1 MNEIPKFLPRRL
13 VPIVTLLLLLAP
25 AVNLVW
31 RGGTG
36 YGFFLLL
43 AIALQ
48 QAWVNRHDRDYF
60 APLRA
65 HPWYVAAMLLPCVVI
80 IAQQAVFGYWA
91 PRQFDPLS
99 RFALALPVFLMLCRM
114 PSRHLTAIGWGC
126 ALGALA
132 ASAWL
137 FIAPPAGNWSDTVRL
152 SNYYT
157 NPIPFG
163 DTALLFAFLSVI
175 TFGWDHRHRAFALVV
190 KLAGLIAGGVAS
202 YLSGTRGGWIAV
214 PVFLILIGMQYG
226 WFSHW
231 KRVVIAT
238 ACIVACVAAL
248 LSTDRIHERFVSATR
263 DFALLEHGNEDTSVG
278 VRLQLWRGSI
288 TLFEQHP
295 LYGVGK
301 GHLRD
306 AYGELAQRGMA
317 SPDIV
322 NERAHSDFF
331 SALAEMGAIGAA
343 SIFVVYFGTSIY
355 FWRARRDT
363 DPVIR
368 TAACSGLAVAFSTI
382 LFGLTIDVFVPIMV
396 TVLLAL
402 LTATLLA
409 VIVAR
414 RRECSLDAA
423 RAPALRDIAA
433 PRVHEPVQPDARPP
447 VASS

>member
-1 MNEIPKFLPRRL
+1 MNDPLKFLPRRL
-13 VPIVTLLLLLAP
+13 VPIVTLLLLLSP

-48 QAWVNRHDRDYF
+48 QAWANRHDRDYF

-65 HPWYVAAMLLPCVVI
+65 HPWYVAAMLLPPVAILV
-80 IAQQAVFGYWA
+80 QQAVFGYWA

-99 RFALALPVFLMLCRM
+99 RFAFALPIFVLLCRM
-114 PSRHLTAIGWGC
+114 PSRNLTAIGWGC

-137 FIAPPAGNWSDTVRL
+137 FAGTPAGSWSDGARFT
-152 SNYYT
+152 NYYT

-175 TFGWDHRHRAFALVV
+175 TFGWDGRHRALALAV
-190 KLAGLIAGGVAS
+190 KLLGMIAGGFAS
-202 YLSGTRGGWIAV
+202 YLSGTRGGWIAI
-214 PVFLILIGMQYG
+214 PLFLILIGVQHG
-226 WFSHW
+226 WFTHW
-231 KRVVIAT
+231 KRVVIAA
-238 ACIVACVAAL
+238 ACIVACMAAL
-248 LSTDRIHERFVSATR
+248 LSTQRVHERLVDATR
-263 DFALLEHGNEDTSVG
+263 DVSLLQHGDEDTSVG
-278 VRLQLWRGSI
+278 VRLQLWRAAI
-288 TLFEQHP
+288 TLFEEHP
-295 LYGVGK
+295 VYGVGK
-301 GHLRD
+301 GNLRS

-317 SPDIV
+317 SPEIV

-343 SIFVVYFGTSIY
+343 SIFVVYFGTSVY
-355 FWRARRDT
+355 FWRARRDA

-368 TAACSGLAVAFSTI
+368 TAACSGLAVSFSTI
-382 LFGLTIDVFVPIMV
+382 LFGLTIDVFVPVMV

-402 LTATLLA
+402 LTATFLA
-409 VIVAR
+409 AIVAR

-423 RAPALRDIAA
+423 RAPMQRDAAA
-433 PRVHEPVQPDARPP
+433 PRAHKPVQPDARPP
-447 VASS
+447 VESS

>member
-1 MNEIPKFLPRRL
+1 MNDPLKLLPSRL
-13 VPIVTLLLLLAP
+13 VPIVTLLLLLSP

-48 QAWVNRHDRDYF
+48 QAWANRHDRGYF

-65 HPWYVAAMLLPCVVI
+65 HPWYVAAMIFPPVAIL
-80 IAQQAVFGYWA
+80 AQQAVFGFWA

-99 RFALALPVFLMLCRM
+99 RFAFALPIFLLLCRM
-114 PSRHLTAIGWGC
+114 PSRSLTAIGWGC

-137 FIAPPAGNWSDTVRL
+137 FIAPPAGDWSDTVRL

-163 DTALLFAFLSVI
+163 DTALLFAFLSLI
-175 TFGWDHRHRAFALVV
+175 TFGWDHRHRAFALAV
-190 KLAGLIAGGVAS
+190 KLTGLVAGGVAS
-202 YLSGTRGGWIAV
+202 YLSGTRGGWVAV

-226 WFSHW
+226 WFTHW
-231 KRVVIAT
+231 KRVLVAT

-248 LSTDRIHERFVSATR
+248 LSTERIHQRFVSATR
-263 DFALLEHGNEDTSVG
+263 DVTLLEHGNEDTPVG
-278 VRLQLWRGSI
+278 VRLQLWRAAI
-288 TLFEQHP
+288 TLFEEHP
-295 LYGVGK
+295 VYGVGK
-301 GHLRD
+301 GNLRN

-317 SPDIV
+317 SPNIV

-331 SALAEMGAIGAA
+331 SAIAEMGAIGAA
-343 SIFVVYFGTSIY
+343 SIFVVYFGTSVY
-355 FWRARRDT
+355 FWRARRDA

-368 TAACSGLAVAFSTI
+368 TAACSGLAVSFSTI
-382 LFGLTIDVFVPIMV
+382 LFGLTIDVFVPVMV

-402 LTATLLA
+402 LTAAFLA
-409 VIVAR
+409 TIVVR
-414 RRECSLDAA
+414 RRECAFEAA
-423 RAPALRDIAA
+423 LAPTQGHAAA
-433 PRVHEPVQPDARPP
+433 PPAHEPMQPDPRPP